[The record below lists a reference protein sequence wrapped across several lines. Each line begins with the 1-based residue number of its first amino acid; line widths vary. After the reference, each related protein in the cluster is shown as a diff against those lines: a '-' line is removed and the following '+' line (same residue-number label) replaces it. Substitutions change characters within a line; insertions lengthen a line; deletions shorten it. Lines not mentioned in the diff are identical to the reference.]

1 MSKFE
6 KSINSVNIVNDLF
19 SRHGENEIDCAE
31 EYLRCN
37 KKSINRKIRKIA
49 LYYPI
54 MNRGGVQ
61 RVLSLLMPLYE
72 SMNYEVVLITEE
84 ISPDDYD
91 IPATVK
97 RFVLTATKNIING
110 IDSYKCRASELAQIL
125 ENEGID
131 VFIHNGVRNTLFV
144 YDIVLANLMGVYT
157 VAVKHQVFTQGFCE
171 INDLFFLHNNIFRI
185 VDRLVV
191 LSGTEELYW
200 KVLGINAGYIENPF
214 NLSLYPFRHSKTDSE
229 NIVWVGRL
237 DIDSKQYFDV
247 LNIAKLVIAERP
259 LAKFLMYG
267 SGTEGAI
274 NELNRRIYEYGLENH
289 VLFCGYEADV
299 KHIYEDARIH
309 LVTSAYEAFP
319 MGIYESRICGI
330 PMVMYE
336 LPYLELLKER
346 KGYLSSVNGDIED
359 VAKNICKILN
369 DKELETK
376 LQLEAKESVSCFSND
391 IVCNKWKKLFTE
403 IENGTKEEIGK
414 NEEFEIIIQTMHKH
428 FSIAQKKYQDLLWHS
443 EQEKAVY
450 HVRKGINAGKKVVIC
465 PYGAVGKKVKKMINE
480 KGIQETY
487 IVDNFLSKYDSS
499 IKSLQEIERMD
510 CSELFFIICS
520 ERSEIKEFFVN
531 QLMAITN
538 KNSIACY
545 DDAII
550 E

>member
-1 MSKFE
+1 MSNFE
-6 KSINSVNIVNDLF
+6 KSINSVDIVNDLF
-19 SRHGENEIDCAE
+19 CRHGENEIDCAE
-31 EYLRCN
+31 EYLQCDKRR
-37 KKSINRKIRKIA
+37 INRKIRKIA

-61 RVLSLLMPLYE
+61 RVLSLLIPLYE

-84 ISPDDYD
+84 ISSDDYD
-91 IPATVK
+91 IPDTVK
-97 RFVLTATKNIING
+97 RFVLTATKNIISG
-110 IDSYKCRASELAQIL
+110 INLYKCRANELAQIL

-131 VFIHNGVRNTLFV
+131 IFIHHGVRNSLFV

-171 INDLFFLHNNIFRI
+171 INDLFFLHNKIFRI
-185 VDRLVV
+185 VDKLVV
-191 LSGTEELYW
+191 LSSTEKLYW
-200 KVLGINAGYIENPF
+200 KALGINAVYIENPF
-214 NLSLYPFRHSKTDSE
+214 NISLSPFQHSKTDSE

-247 LNIAKLVIAERP
+247 LNIAKLVIAKRP
-259 LAKFLMYG
+259 LARFFMYG

-274 NELNRRIYEYGLENH
+274 NELERIICEYGLENH
-289 VLFCGYEADV
+289 VLFCGYEKDV
-299 KHIYEDARIH
+299 KHIYEDAKIH

-346 KGYLSSVNGDIED
+346 KGYLSSANGDIED

-376 LQLEAKESVSCFSND
+376 LQVEAKESVSCFSND

-414 NEEFEIIIQTMHKH
+414 NEEFGIIIQTMHKH

-443 EQEKAVY
+443 EQEKVVY
-450 HVRKGINAGKKVVIC
+450 HVRKGICAGKKIVIC
-465 PYGAVGKKVKKMINE
+465 PYGVVGKKVKKMINE

-487 IVDNFLSKYDSS
+487 IIDNLLSKYDSS

-520 ERSEIKEFFVN
+520 ERDEIKHLFIE
-531 QLMAITN
+531 QLMKITDKYN
-538 KNSIACY
+538 VFCY
-545 DDAII
+545 DDEI